1 MHLSL
6 SVNGGMSPYWGMPTM
21 TRVTAAA
28 GREAAAD
35 RRWAAGESPLRES
48 ASLER
53 VATDRMTQPGDQ
65 EREWLR
71 RIAQGDTDALSSL
84 YDRFSATLFSIGCR
98 LLGNESEAEDLLQEV
113 FLKIWDKAQ
122 KYDAQLGSPT
132 AWLITLTRNA
142 AHDRLRSSQRRHRLA
157 DALTTDAVVS
167 AQVLEAAP
175 DEGLLSRETVLAV
188 RTALVQL
195 PVDQR
200 QAIEFA
206 FVGGLTQSEIAA
218 QLGEPLG
225 TIKARIRRGMLAL
238 RDLLPP
244 ELQNDVAYRSDPD
257 GNART

>member
-1 MHLSL
+1 MDLSL
-6 SVNGGMSPYWGMPTM
+6 SVNGGMSSYWGIPRRTNASMGT
-21 TRVTAAA
+21 
-28 GREAAAD
+28 GRGGVAEQG
-35 RRWAAGESPLRES
+35 RGAGETPLRDPGS
-48 ASLER
+48 AER
-53 VATDRMTQPGDQ
+53 VPSVRMTQPGDQ
-65 EREWLR
+65 EREWLK

-142 AHDRLRSSQRRHRLA
+142 AHDRLRSSQRRHRLV
-157 DALTTDAVVS
+157 DALTTESVAG
-167 AQVLEAAP
+167 AQVLEAPP
-175 DEGLLSRETVLAV
+175 DEGLLSRETVMAV
-188 RTALVQL
+188 RAALVQL

-206 FVGGLTQSEIAA
+206 FIGGLTQTEIAA

-244 ELQNDVAYRSDPD
+244 ELQNAVAYRSDPV
-257 GNART
+257 GNERT